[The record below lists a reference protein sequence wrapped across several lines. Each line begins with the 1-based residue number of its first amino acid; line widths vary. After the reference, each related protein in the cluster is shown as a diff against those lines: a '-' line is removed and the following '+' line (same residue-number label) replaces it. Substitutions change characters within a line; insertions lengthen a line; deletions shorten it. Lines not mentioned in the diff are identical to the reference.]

1 MAKHLNSD
9 LQKMFYFRF
18 RCLFVQIIRG
28 SHEIESEHF
37 KIEQKLGVYWYW
49 VLTIYSLYMWL

>member
-37 KIEQKLGVYWYW
+37 KIEQKLGVY
-49 VLTIYSLYMWL
+49 